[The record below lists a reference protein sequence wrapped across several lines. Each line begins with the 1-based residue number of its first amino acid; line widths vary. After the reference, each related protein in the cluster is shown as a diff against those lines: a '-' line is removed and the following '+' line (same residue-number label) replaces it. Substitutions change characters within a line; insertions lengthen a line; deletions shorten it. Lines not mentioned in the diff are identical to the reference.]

1 MKEENRQHS
10 RPLLLSRKP
19 LAEGKWIRLE
29 QLHYRDSTGRERI
42 WELATRQQ
50 AIQAVCMIASCVPTR
65 QWVLIRQFR
74 PPAGRKVLEFP
85 AGLIHPTET
94 VENAAVR
101 EFLEE
106 TGFHL
111 QIQTVHPPV
120 FNSPGLTDEAAWI
133 VTGQVDLQT
142 PENQHPR
149 PRPDPGEEIEV
160 ILVGQ
165 TELERQI
172 QIEFN
177 QGHGVDAKVLLF
189 ALGQGLCWAGE
200 TQSPK

>member
-1 MKEENRQHS
+1 MKEEQQQHG
-10 RPLLLSRKP
+10 RPLLLSRES

-29 QLHYRDSTGRERI
+29 QLHYQDSTGRKRS
-42 WELATRQQ
+42 WEFATRQQ
-50 AIQAVCMIASCVPTR
+50 AIQAVCIIALCVPTR
-65 QWVLIRQFR
+65 QWVLVRQFR

-85 AGLIHPTET
+85 AGLIQPPET
-94 VENAAVR
+94 AENAAVR

-111 QIQTVHPPV
+111 QIQSVYPPV

-133 VTGQVDLQT
+133 VTGQVDLQA
-142 PENQHPR
+142 PENQNPQ

-160 ILVGQ
+160 ILVEE

-172 QIEFN
+172 QIELQ

-189 ALGQGLCWAGE
+189 ALGQGLCRARE
-200 TQSPK
+200 IQNLR